1 MTDAW
6 LSDNDRKEALS
17 LAYIA
22 AVAAKAGYA
31 TARWDHD
38 RGSEDLLI
46 KAKGGMFPQIAV
58 QAKATAVADRR
69 ADGLHLQLS
78 RKNYDDLR
86 ATRQTPLILV
96 ALELPADEAQWLDCT
111 VDALVM
117 RRCAFWL
124 SLKGY
129 PAIDVGSKTVVLP
142 EANRLDPASL
152 KDLMQRAREGVL

>member
-22 AVAAKAGYA
+22 AIAARSGYA
-31 TARWDHD
+31 TARWDYD

-46 KAKGGMFPQIAV
+46 RAKGGMHPQIAI
-58 QAKATAVADRR
+58 QAKATAEPNWHAN
-69 ADGLHLQLS
+69 GLHFRLE

-86 ATRQTPLILV
+86 ANRQNPLILV
-96 ALELPADEAQWLDCT
+96 VLELPADEARWLDCT
-111 VDALVM
+111 VDALIL
-117 RRCAFWL
+117 RRSAFWL

-129 PAIDVGSKTVVLP
+129 AEIDAGSKTVVLP
-142 EANRLDPASL
+142 EAQRLDPPSL
-152 KDLMQRAREGVL
+152 KDLMQRAREGEL